1 MEPTTITQSALD
13 RLLDPLSRSLSPE
26 AARSIVGLAIEPEI
40 LDRIDEL
47 AERCNEGLLTE
58 AERAEYAGYVEGAE
72 ILALIKLKAR
82 RSLRRCTKPP
92 PEPGPMAIDEPTRRH
107 VRARADDRYEY
118 CRFPQAYAETR
129 HHVEHI
135 VARQHG
141 AGPGRQLQSRQA
153 GLPALQ
159 PP

>member
-1 MEPTTITQSALD
+1 MEPATITQSALD

-26 AARSIVGLAIEPEI
+26 AARSIVGLTIEPEV

-82 RSLRRCTKPP
+82 RSL
-92 PEPGPMAIDEPTRRH
+92 A
-107 VRARADDRYEY
+107 A
-118 CRFPQAYAETR
+118 
-129 HHVEHI
+129 
-135 VARQHG
+135 HG
-141 AGPGRQLQSRQA
+141 AA
-153 GLPALQ
+153 
-159 PP
+159 